1 VGIEPTTKAWKAF
14 VLPLNYARWI
24 ALIGPIR
31 VTISANNVALFYL
44 FVDLLTLTI
53 GYHRTNVT
61 DLDCFR
67 SMVEVHLPRI
77 KLASTI
83 HAWDTLDRPHFE
95 FKRQPPCGC
104 LLNIPL
110 FVVEIML
117 SPVSLLIRRIV
128 RRHLWTVRGS
138 NPQPPVC
145 QTGAL
150 PIAPTALLTLLQKS
164 GWPIRVCNPYR
175 APP

>member
-128 RRHLWTVRGS
+128 RRHLWTVWDS
-138 NPQPPVC
+138 NP
-145 QTGAL
+145 
-150 PIAPTALLTLLQKS
+150 
-164 GWPIRVCNPYR
+164 
-175 APP
+175 